1 MYSILDIE
9 TTGNHA
15 EEHQITEIAIL
26 NFDGTKITDRFVT
39 LVRPESY
46 IPTFITQLTGIT
58 NDMVKSAPSFAYI
71 ADELEAFTR
80 KRILIAHNAHFD
92 YTFLKHAFQLEGII
106 FQRKLLCTL
115 RLSRKIIPGLKSYAL
130 DNLCRTLQI
139 AQRPVHRAE
148 SDALAALELFNCL
161 RLKDTEGVIEGFLNN
176 KTTEFNYPPHLSKDA
191 VATLPAAAGVYYFLD
206 AQDKILYVGKA
217 KNLKQRVQG
226 HFSGTSSTRCS
237 TMLMNQIHRINHRL
251 CGNELVAMLLES
263 AEIKKYFPP
272 FNTAQKITD
281 GNYGL
286 YCYEDGKGYQ
296 RFGIRK
302 LKPLD
307 QPVISFASLEGARG
321 CLTEKL
327 RSFQLCPRLCGLQQ
341 SNGACYDHASGMCDG
356 ACCGKVSVAVYNKR
370 VENLLAA
377 IKSESKS
384 YALIGEGRSAEEC
397 SVVVMEDGK
406 YLGFGFTDRSKA
418 PEDFDAAKNS
428 IEHYKDNREVQ
439 GIIRTYLQNHKDQVI
454 ITGHSTLIF
463 Q

>member
-15 EEHQITEIAIL
+15 ERHHITEIAIL
-26 NFDGTKITDRFVT
+26 NFDGTKITDRFT
-39 LVRPESY
+39 SFVRPGSI
-46 IPTFITQLTGIT
+46 IPAFITQLTGIT
-58 NDMVKSAPSFAYI
+58 NEMVETAPPFASI
-71 ADELEAFTR
+71 ADELDAFTR
-80 KRILIAHNAHFD
+80 NRILIAHNAHFD
-92 YTFLKHAFQLEGII
+92 YTFLKYAFQREGIN

-115 RLSRKIIPGLKSYAL
+115 RLSRKIIPGLRSYAL

-139 AQRPVHRAE
+139 EQRPVHRAE
-148 SDALAALELFNCL
+148 SDAVAALELFNCL
-161 RLKDTEGVIEGFLNN
+161 LRKDQEGVIEGFL
-176 KTTEFNYPPHLSKDA
+176 KKKITESNFPPHLPKDA
-191 VATLPAAAGVYYFLD
+191 VASLPSAAGVYYFLD
-206 AQDKILYVGKA
+206 AQGKILYIGKA

-226 HFSGTSSTRCS
+226 HFSGTSSTRSS

-286 YCYEDGKGYQ
+286 YGYEDWKGYR

-307 QPVISFASLEGARG
+307 RPVISFASLEAARS
-321 CLTEKL
+321 CLAEKL
-327 RSFQLCPRLCGLQQ
+327 RAFQLCPRLCGLQQ

-370 VENLLAA
+370 VADLLAA
-377 IKSESKS
+377 IKSESSS
-384 YALIGEGRSAEEC
+384 YALIGSGRSAEEC
-397 SVVVMEDGK
+397 SVIVMEDGR
-406 YLGFGFTDRSKA
+406 YLGFGFIDRHKA
-418 PEDFDAAKNS
+418 PQDFDAAKNS

-439 GIIRTYLQNHKDQVI
+439 GIIRTYLQKHTDQVI
-454 ITGHSTLIF
+454 IAGHSMAG
-463 Q
+463 

>member
-15 EEHQITEIAIL
+15 ERHHITEIAIL
-26 NFDGTKITDRFVT
+26 NFDGTKITDRFT
-39 LVRPESY
+39 TFIRPGSI
-46 IPTFITQLTGIT
+46 IPAFITQLTGIT
-58 NDMVKSAPSFAYI
+58 NEMVEAAPPFSSI
-71 ADELEAFTR
+71 ADELDAFTR
-80 KRILIAHNAHFD
+80 NRILIAHNAHFD
-92 YTFLKHAFQLEGII
+92 YTFLKYAFQREGIN

-139 AQRPVHRAE
+139 EQRPVHRAE
-148 SDALAALELFNCL
+148 SDAVAALELFNYLL
-161 RLKDTEGVIEGFLNN
+161 RKDQEGVIEGFLKK
-176 KTTEFNYPPHLSKDA
+176 KTIESNFPPHLSKDT
-191 VATLPAAAGVYYFLD
+191 VATLPSAAGVYYFLD
-206 AQDKILYVGKA
+206 AQGKILYVGKA

-226 HFSGTSSTRCS
+226 HFSGTSSTRSS
-237 TMLMNQIHRINHRL
+237 TMLMNQIHRINHRP

-286 YCYEDGKGYQ
+286 YGYEDGKGYQ

-307 QPVISFASLEGARG
+307 RPVLSFASLEAARS
-321 CLTEKL
+321 CLVEKL
-327 RSFQLCPRLCGLQQ
+327 RAFQLCPRLCGLQQ

-370 VENLLAA
+370 VADLLAA
-377 IKSESKS
+377 IKSESRS
-384 YALIGEGRSAEEC
+384 YALIGSGRSAEEC
-397 SVVVMEDGK
+397 SVIVMEDGR
-406 YLGFGFTDRSKA
+406 YLGFGFIDRQKA
-418 PEDFDAAKNS
+418 PQDFDAAKNS

-439 GIIRTYLQNHKDQVI
+439 GIIRTYLQKHTDQVI
-454 ITGHSTLIF
+454 IAGHSVAG
-463 Q
+463 